1 MSSDS
6 DYLLEQIGS
15 TNATNEPTNS
25 SLLSKIEGLWKQAI
39 CYVGKDYIAEF
50 LATFVLMV
58 SVGKLCAFYSNQ
70 WWYSS
75 NSKSSCMFAILYS
88 KI

>member
-25 SLLSKIEGLWKQAI
+25 LLLLKIEGLWKQAI
-39 CYVGKDYIAEF
+39 RYAGKDNIAEF
-50 LATFVLMV
+50 SATFVLMV
-58 SVGKLCAFYSNQ
+58 SVGKLCAFYNVYSNQ
-70 WWYSS
+70 WWFSS
-75 NSKSSCMFAILYS
+75 TVVLYVRYPV
-88 KI
+88 